1 MILCDEILRYRA
13 GRISRPFFYAPKDE
27 SYRAVFDELTRDS
40 NADVV
45 KVSNFCMSNDRFP
58 DIDALTDVLEDSPQK
73 LKIVAGLGGYLAL
86 KGADFAVKVLRRMKD
101 INSRCVFLLRFVGEY
116 ARKVAEFDWHMK
128 EQGRYFVAPDSCGN
142 ISVVVSG
149 HEGRKG
155 IKALISRLEEGDSG
169 EILTDTAL
177 NLDGS
182 LLEVVMRIPE
192 HDAGLLGR
200 IGARVRRFFGGGDTS
215 QTQAITHGDNQQ
227 PQDMTHA
234 DNQQPQDTTHSD
246 NQQPQDMT
254 HADNQ
259 QSQDMTHAD
268 NQQPQATTYADNP
281 QSQAITN
288 VDNQQ
293 PQATTNADNQQ
304 PQTTTHADNP
314 QPQATPHNDD
324 SQPTTDS
331 PPEIHSKPAEIRS
344 DFDAIFNG

>member
-45 KVSNFCMSNDRFP
+45 KVSDFCMSNDRFP
-58 DIDALTDVLEDSPQK
+58 DIDALADVLDASPQK
-73 LKIVAGLGGYLAL
+73 LKVVAGLGGYLAL

-101 INSRCVFLLRFVGEY
+101 VNSRCVFLLRFVGEY
-116 ARKVAEFDWHMK
+116 ARKVAESDWHMK
-128 EQGRYFVAPDSCGN
+128 EQERYFVAPDSRGN

-177 NLDGS
+177 NLEGS
-182 LLEVVMRIPE
+182 LLEVAVRIPE
-192 HDAGLLGR
+192 HDAGFLGR
-200 IGARVRRFFGGGDTS
+200 IGARVRRFFGGEDTS
-215 QTQAITHGDNQQ
+215 QPQAITHADKPQ
-227 PQDMTHA
+227 PQDMTH
-234 DNQQPQDTTHSD
+234 D
-246 NQQPQDMT
+246 
-254 HADNQ
+254 DNQ
-259 QSQDMTHAD
+259 QSQ
-268 NQQPQATTYADNP
+268 ATTH
-281 QSQAITN
+281 T
-288 VDNQQ
+288 
-293 PQATTNADNQQ
+293 
-304 PQTTTHADNP
+304 DNP
-314 QPQATPHNDD
+314 QPQPTIHSTN
-324 SQPTTDS
+324 SQPQNDS